1 MVGYR
6 TAMPWLMRCAL
17 ICALVLPALAFIP
30 QAAAQTVDPNAP
42 YEDAYDV
49 LTRGQLV
56 GTWQGT
62 ISGSSV
68 SQADGQMVG
77 QAVFVRRGYEG
88 RNDFGIVLHD
98 HRHRDGVDYSEI
110 SIGNIPCGPDGG
122 VVRAVHGL
130 ELQNAPAGAYA
141 SVLFDNRLADT
152 GRDDFL
158 VSPVYGPELDNP
170 ANLQTSWSDD
180 SFTLRLSGPFISIV
194 APVRNGTFDYER
206 QGEGW
211 IEQLHLDVEFTLEN
225 TPETQGLFDRMMCEE
240 PDVFH
245 VVQTEPLNGREN
257 VVLEGADFF
266 VQFSDA
272 VAEGSFDPST
282 VIMTTRDPN
291 NGLIFVDL
299 DLGLEDENGIEDD
312 KSLRIAPR
320 EPLRSGTVY
329 EITVVG
335 GDAGVRGSER
345 QVLERDTTFFVSTIV
360 DPDDLRFGIYQV
372 SRNAPLV
379 HGKPAAARVEV
390 DWEELEDIHPD
401 WQVLDYPV
409 RAEVLDERN
418 NTVFPEIQQRVER
431 PDQYTDEDRRLGDH
445 MVNLFGWAPSGQNDP
460 RNFRAEITP
469 DDHYPEEVEITPA
482 IVEQTLDYAA
492 QSIDLLTFDYYIA
505 AHSEW
510 RDNIDIE
517 QSRQVVQAAQQDRAF
532 ANQILPA
539 ARVRG
544 RFQGAYNL
552 QDTICAIPGVE
563 WVVCEDGFRF
573 WDNPASQAA
582 DFNEWNALVR
592 LFHEHVAAH
601 SNADILVSYHPPGLG
616 GAGTTRAPFEQP
628 ESLRRS
634 GDEPYWFGN
643 PDSDLLDSLHT
654 DRTGQN
660 TIMMSAY
667 IPDHLSRPGIL
678 ASPLVAHE
686 FGHVFGLPHTP
697 YAENDQ
703 HKDELCRAG
712 YRTVAPGIDGM
723 RIALDGS
730 TGWQKSSEHGN
741 AQTRKPLLNLM
752 FPCLYEPHNDY
763 WIDPN
768 QYNWLVENMPAML
781 RHTRSQRAEAPV
793 FSRVQFAQLSDPATS
808 NVVRSDADPELPD
821 ARWIMLSG
829 MGDGAEA
836 TLMPAVGVPGLRD
849 ALSDNG
855 PYELRV
861 EGAAGQLLAR
871 ASVGPRPFETGPWP
885 FAVTVPVSGD
895 PARIVLLRDGE
906 VLDERRADP
915 ALAAPEVRS
924 HAPGSTYRAGE
935 ALEWDSATPEGL
947 TYTVRFTANGEDWTT
962 LAVLLGEPRFAPDPA
977 TLGPGTNPAF
987 EIVAHDGVT
996 EQATRLPVAIDV
1008 PLEPLAVWPEDG
1020 ESGGAAVITF
1030 NVPIDAETLA
1040 AITLEAS
1047 GASVPAHVTLDPSGM
1062 IVTVAPQEPEADT
1075 VYTALAATSLAAV
1088 DGRSVQNV
1096 IRISFTA
1103 EPREPAMAAAAHEVT
1118 ILEDSSR
1125 SDNASAADAE
1135 IVGLGEI
1142 VLELGQTLTVP
1153 AQILRCATD
1162 EDERLSQLEIT
1173 FETTPGDWVE
1183 IRMNRDADDVL
1194 AVQMALSNGAQF
1206 SNEGS
1211 VDDGWH
1217 FRLEGEQV
1225 SVQAHVGGP
1234 GEQVRFS
1241 MTGECSSR

>member
-1 MVGYR
+1 MVGNR
-6 TAMPWLMRCAL
+6 TAMLWLKRCAL
-17 ICALVLPALAFIP
+17 IWALVLPALAIS

-42 YEDAYDV
+42 YEDAYDA

-56 GTWQGT
+56 GTWQGA
-62 ISGSSV
+62 ISGSSI
-68 SQADGQMVG
+68 SQADGQMAG

-130 ELQNAPAGAYA
+130 EMQNAPAGAFA

-170 ANLQTSWSDD
+170 ANLQTRWSDD
-180 SFTLRLSGPFISIV
+180 GFTLRLSGPFISIV
-194 APVRNGTFDYER
+194 APVRNGTVDYER

-211 IEQLHLDVEFTLEN
+211 IEQLHLDVEFILERS
-225 TPETQGLFDRMMCEE
+225 PETEAAFDRMMCKE

-245 VVQTEPLNGREN
+245 VVETEPLNGREN
-257 VVLEGADFF
+257 VILEGADFF
-266 VQFSDA
+266 VEFSDA
-272 VAEGSFDPST
+272 VAEGSLDSDT
-282 VIMTTRDPN
+282 VIMTTRDRN

-299 DLGLEDENGIEDD
+299 ELGLEDENGIDDD
-312 KSLRIAPR
+312 KSLRLAPR

-335 GDAGVRGSER
+335 GNAGVRGIER
-345 QVLERDTTFFVSTIV
+345 QVLERDTTFFVSTII

-379 HGKPAAARVEV
+379 HGKPAAARIQVE
-390 DWEELEDIHPD
+390 WEELLDIHPD
-401 WQVLDYPV
+401 WQVFAYPV
-409 RAEVLDERN
+409 LAEVLDDRD
-418 NTVFPEIQQRVER
+418 NTVFPQIQQRVER
-431 PDQYTDEDRRLGDH
+431 PDQYTDEDRRLGEHTVD
-445 MVNLFGWAPSGQNDP
+445 LFGWTPSPQNDP

-469 DDHYPEEVEITPA
+469 ADHYPEDVEITPA

-492 QSIDLLTFDYYIA
+492 QPIDLLTFDYYIA

-517 QSRQVVQAAQQDRAF
+517 QSRQVVQAAQQDGAF
-532 ANQILPA
+532 ANQIFPV

-544 RFQGAYNL
+544 RFQGTYNL
-552 QDTICAIPGVE
+552 QDTICTILGVE

-601 SNADILVSYHPPGLG
+601 SNADILVSYHPPSLG
-616 GAGTTRAPFEQP
+616 GTGITQAPFEQP

-643 PDSDLLDSLHT
+643 PDPDLLDSLHA

-660 TIMMSAY
+660 TIMMSTW
-667 IPDHLSRPGIL
+667 IPTNQMFPGIL
-678 ASPLVAHE
+678 LSPLVAHE

-697 YAENDQ
+697 YAENNAHRQ
-703 HKDELCRAG
+703 KICRTG
-712 YRTVAPGIDGM
+712 YQTVAPGIDGM
-723 RIALDGS
+723 RIALHGL

-741 AQTRKPLLNLM
+741 AQTRAPLLNLM
-752 FPCLYEPHNDY
+752 FPCIYEPHSDY

-781 RHTRSQRAEAPV
+781 RYTRNQRAEAPV
-793 FSRVQFAQLSDPATS
+793 FSRVQFAQLSDPAAG
-808 NVVRSDADPELPD
+808 NIVRSDANPELPD
-821 ARWIMLSG
+821 VRWIMLSG
-829 MGDGAEA
+829 LVDRAEA
-836 TLMPAVGVPGLRD
+836 TLMPAIGVQGSREP
-849 ALSDNG
+849 LSGNG

-885 FAVTVPVSGD
+885 FAVTVPISGD
-895 PARIVLLRDGE
+895 PTRIVLLRDTE
-906 VLDERRADP
+906 VLAERRADP
-915 ALAAPEVRS
+915 ALAVPEVFS

-935 ALEWDSATPEGL
+935 TLEWGSASAEGR
-947 TYTVRFTANGEDWTT
+947 TYTLRFTTDGEAWTT
-962 LAVLLGEPRFAPDPA
+962 LAVLLGEPRFTPDPA
-977 TLGPGTNPAF
+977 TLGPGLNPSF
-987 EIVAHDGVT
+987 EIIVHDGVT
-996 EQATRLPVAIDV
+996 ERATRLPVEVNV
-1008 PLEPLAVWPEDG
+1008 PLEPLAVWPEDR
-1020 ESGGAAVITF
+1020 ESGGSAGIAF

-1040 AITLEAS
+1040 AITLEAN

-1062 IVTVAPQEPEADT
+1062 IVTVAPQEPEADA
-1075 VYTALAATSLAAV
+1075 VFTAMADTSLAAV
-1088 DGRSVQNV
+1088 DGRS
-1096 IRISFTA
+1096 IRNAIRVSFTA
-1103 EPREPAMAAAAHEVT
+1103 EPLEPVVAAAAREIAT
-1118 ILEDSSR
+1118 PGSSPS
-1125 SDNASAADAE
+1125 SDDAAAADAE
-1135 IVGLGEI
+1135 IAGIGEI
-1142 VLELGQTLTVP
+1142 RLELGQPLTVP

-1162 EDERLSQLEIT
+1162 EDNRLSQLEIT
-1173 FETTPGDWVE
+1173 FETTPGDWVG
-1183 IRMNRDADDVL
+1183 ITMSRDADDVL
-1194 AVQMALSNGAQF
+1194 TVQMALSNGAQF
-1206 SNEGS
+1206 NNQGG
-1211 VDDGWH
+1211 VNNGWH
-1217 FRLEGEQV
+1217 FRLEDEQV
-1225 SVQAHVGGP
+1225 SVQARVGGP